1 MGLTLRVT
9 DGLTL
14 VKVVTLSSSLI
25 TWQTRK
31 KQKKRKN
38 DAVRWLEEEK
48 RTENKEKIA
57 KYTQGIKLHFSTDQY
72 TLLMDISLTQ
82 SRSKQWKHWGEFTK
96 DELHPLIDSAVYC
109 LQMFL

>member
-31 KQKKRKN
+31 KQKKRKS
-38 DAVRWLEEEK
+38 DAVRWPEEEERKEQKIKK
-48 RTENKEKIA
+48 RFQSTHKESSCTFQQISR
-57 KYTQGIKLHFSTDQY
+57 YTR
-72 TLLMDISLTQ
+72 SLTREYFFKLV
-82 SRSKQWKHWGEFTK
+82 SVKAMETFGGIH
-96 DELHPLIDSAVYC
+96 
-109 LQMFL
+109 

>member
-14 VKVVTLSSSLI
+14 VKVATLSSSLI

-38 DAVRWLEEEK
+38 DAVRWPEEEESKEQKIKK
-48 RTENKEKIA
+48 RFQKSTHKESGCTFQKIS
-57 KYTQGIKLHFSTDQY
+57 KMRLSLYIH
-72 TLLMDISLTQ
+72 ISLTA
-82 SRSKQWKHWGEFTK
+82 SVKAMEMLGGIH
-96 DELHPLIDSAVYC
+96 
-109 LQMFL
+109 